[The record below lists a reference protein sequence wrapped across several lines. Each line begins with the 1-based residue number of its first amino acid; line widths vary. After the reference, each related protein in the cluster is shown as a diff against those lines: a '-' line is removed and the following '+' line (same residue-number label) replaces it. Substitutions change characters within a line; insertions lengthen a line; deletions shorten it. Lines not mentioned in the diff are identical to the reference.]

1 MRQAASLLV
10 SCALLIGGLW
20 LLYMQLFVFPVIKGW
35 FLMAAGFMA
44 TIGGVWL
51 YGDFI
56 LPIFRRK

>member
-20 LLYMQLFVFPVIKGW
+20 LLYMQLFVSPVIKGW
-35 FLMAAGFMA
+35 LLMSAGFMA
-44 TIGGVWL
+44 AIGAAWL
-51 YGDFI
+51 VGDFI